1 MLADG
6 CEGFFAQIVFDLAG
20 VLPRGLFV
28 DADADE
34 KLRQRLVPG
43 IDPVCD
49 LHAAFGQCNQPVAI
63 HGDKAVLF

>member
-1 MLADG
+1 MAAKV
-6 CEGFFAQIVFDLAG
+6 FFAQVMLDLAG
-20 VLPRGLFV
+20 VLPRGLFI
-28 DADADE
+28 DADPHK

-43 IDPVCD
+43 IDPVRD